1 MNQTCLIGRI
11 TRDPELKKTQSDKS
25 VTSFTLAVNRQF
37 KNANGER
44 EADFIGIVAWNKTA
58 DNIVQW
64 CRKGDLISI
73 VGSIN
78 TRNYENQQ
86 GQLVY
91 VTEVIAN
98 NFQKLESRKAEQQAN
113 PDSYH
118 GGTPMNVDDE
128 DLPF

>member
-25 VTSFTLAVNRQF
+25 VTSFTLAVNRTF

-44 EADFIGIVAWNKTA
+44 EADFINIVAWNKRA

-64 CRKGDLISI
+64 CSKGDLISI

-98 NFQKLESRKAEQQAN
+98 NFQKLEKRQAQQAAA
-113 PDSYH
+113 DTYD
-118 GGTPMNVDDE
+118 GGTPMDLSDD